1 MLKILL
7 SHKVRVTIGFCI
19 GSIVLVVR
27 AFEDELFYDPFELFQ
42 SDFNVLPLP
51 SYDSFHLLIGLLF
64 RYVLNTV
71 FIRVYFTPYLE
82 TVQ

>member
-1 MLKILL
+1 
-7 SHKVRVTIGFCI
+7 VFV
-19 GSIVLVVR
+19 VLVR

-51 SYDSFHLLIGLLF
+51 SYDLSFIDWLF

-71 FIRVYFTPYLE
+71 LSLGFTLHHI
-82 TVQ
+82 

>member
-19 GSIVLVVR
+19 GSIVPSCTG
-27 AFEDELFYDPFELFQ
+27 FEDELFYDPFELFQ

-51 SYDSFHLLIGLLF
+51 SYL
-64 RYVLNTV
+64 R
-71 FIRVYFTPYLE
+71 FTY
-82 TVQ
+82 